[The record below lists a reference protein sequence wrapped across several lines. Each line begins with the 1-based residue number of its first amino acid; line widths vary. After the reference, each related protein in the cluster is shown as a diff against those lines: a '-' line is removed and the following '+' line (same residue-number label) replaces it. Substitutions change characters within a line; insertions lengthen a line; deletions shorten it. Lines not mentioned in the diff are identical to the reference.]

1 MKTVFVDELHTKEF
15 GATLEPINPIHLVV
29 GSKVMISGWFYI
41 VDDSFLSVEH
51 NKTPEMVVV
60 VHKA

>member
-1 MKTVFVDELHTKEF
+1 MKTVFVNELQTEEF
-15 GATLEPINPIHLVV
+15 GATLEPINPIHFVV
-29 GSKVMISGWFYI
+29 GSKMMIGGWFYI
-41 VDDSFLSVEH
+41 VDDSFISVEH

>member
-1 MKTVFVDELHTKEF
+1 MKTVFVNENRTKEF
-15 GATLEPINPIHLVV
+15 GATLEQINPIHLVV
-29 GSKVMISGWFYI
+29 GSKVMVDGWFYI
-41 VDDSFLSVEH
+41 VDDSFVSVEH